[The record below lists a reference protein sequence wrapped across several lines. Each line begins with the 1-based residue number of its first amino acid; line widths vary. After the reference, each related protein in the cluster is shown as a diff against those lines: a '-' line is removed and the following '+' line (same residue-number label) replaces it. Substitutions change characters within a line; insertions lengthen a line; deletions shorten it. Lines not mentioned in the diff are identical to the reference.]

1 MKKLYPEE
9 SVQAIA
15 DAIRAKKDLQI
26 DKAGKMK
33 IADMAKKISG
43 IRLGCPIN
51 VSMHMQDGVWVRP
64 DGWPDLDALEY
75 GEDELYMTFDASSRI
90 DDPFCSF
97 TISGAN
103 YTVTIGS
110 QTWTKDAGSTFQ
122 YAFAGSDGTYPLVHV
137 KADGHITSFAFVG
150 YTTNGRTYSRKQNPL
165 VERIGDV
172 YDYGGGSG
180 WGTYYLEREKVVR
193 HACASRSLAELWSC
207 NYSLQ
212 SLDLSGW
219 DTTNWAVTSLYCTWS
234 GCHSL
239 QSLDV
244 SGWDTTNWAVTSL
257 YCTWS
262 GCYSLQSLDVS
273 GWDTTN
279 WAVTSLQ
286 YTWSGCYS
294 LQSLDL
300 SGWDTTKWAV
310 TSLQSTW
317 SCCYSLQSLDVS
329 GWDTTKWAVTSLQST
344 WYCNYSLQSLDV
356 SGWDT
361 TNWAVTSLQYTWYCN
376 YSLQSLDVSGWDT
389 TNWAVTSLYCTWNGC
404 YSLQSLDVSGWDT
417 TNWNV
422 SSILCMV
429 YELRSLRKLDLSFLD
444 MSKITEW
451 TSSSYPQCTYEG
463 LEEFVCGENNYGK
476 FVQTYAYV
484 RIMNS
489 IKLTHDSIVEFG
501 KMLAPVTT
509 KHYFQMGSELS
520 NKLTTAEK
528 AEITA
533 KGWTII

>member
-97 TISGAN
+97 VISGAD

-110 QTWTKDAGSTFQ
+110 QSWTKDAGSIFQ
-122 YAFAGSDGTYPLVHV
+122 YTFTDSDGTYPLVHV

-165 VERIGDV
+165 VERVGDV
-172 YDYGGGSG
+172 YDYGGDSE

-193 HACASRSLAELWSC
+193 HACASRSLAELWS
-207 NYSLQ
+207 Y
-212 SLDLSGW
+212 
-219 DTTNWAVTSLYCTWS
+219 
-234 GCHSL
+234 
-239 QSLDV
+239 
-244 SGWDTTNWAVTSL
+244 
-257 YCTWS
+257 
-262 GCYSLQSLDVS
+262 
-273 GWDTTN
+273 
-279 WAVTSLQ
+279 
-286 YTWSGCYS
+286 
-294 LQSLDL
+294 
-300 SGWDTTKWAV
+300 
-310 TSLQSTW
+310 
-317 SCCYSLQSLDVS
+317 
-329 GWDTTKWAVTSLQST
+329 
-344 WYCNYSLQSLDV
+344 NYSLQSLDV

-361 TNWAVTSLQYTWYCN
+361 TNWAVTSLQYTWNCC

-389 TNWAVTSLYCTWNGC
+389 TNWAVTSLYCTWYCCHSLQSLDVSGWNTTNWAVTSLQYTWNCC

-451 TSSSYPQCTYEG
+451 TNSSYPHCTYES

-476 FVQTYAYV
+476 FVQTYTYV
-484 RIMNS
+484 RIMSS
-489 IKLTHDSIVEFG
+489 IKLTHASIVEFG

>member
-64 DGWPDLDALEY
+64 DGWPDLDALEC

-97 TISGAN
+97 VISGAD

-110 QTWTKDAGSTFQ
+110 QSWTKGAGSTFQ
-122 YAFAGSDGTYPLVHV
+122 YTFTDSDGTYPLVHV

-150 YTTNGRTYSRKQNPL
+150 CTTNGRTYSRKQNPL
-165 VERIGDV
+165 VERVGDV
-172 YDYGGGSG
+172 YDYGSGSG

-193 HACASRSLAELWSC
+193 HACASVSLAEQW
-207 NYSLQ
+207 N
-212 SLDLSGW
+212 
-219 DTTNWAVTSLYCTWS
+219 
-234 GCHSL
+234 
-239 QSLDV
+239 
-244 SGWDTTNWAVTSL
+244 
-257 YCTWS
+257 

-279 WAVTSLQ
+279 WAVTSL
-286 YTWSGCYS
+286 YSTWSGCYS

-300 SGWDTTKWAV
+300 
-310 TSLQSTW
+310 
-317 SCCYSLQSLDVS
+317 
-329 GWDTTKWAVTSLQST
+329 
-344 WYCNYSLQSLDV
+344 
-356 SGWDT
+356 
-361 TNWAVTSLQYTWYCN
+361 
-376 YSLQSLDVSGWDT
+376 
-389 TNWAVTSLYCTWNGC
+389 
-404 YSLQSLDVSGWDT
+404 SGWDT

-484 RIMNS
+484 RIMES

>member
-26 DKAGKMK
+26 DKAGKMR

-64 DGWPDLDALEY
+64 DGWRDLDALEC

-97 TISGAN
+97 VISGAD

-110 QTWTKDAGSTFQ
+110 QSWTKGAGSTFQ
-122 YAFAGSDGTYPLVHV
+122 YTFTDSDGTYPLVHV

-165 VERIGDV
+165 VERVGDV
-172 YDYGGGSG
+172 YDYGSGSG

-207 NYSLQ
+207 N
-212 SLDLSGW
+212 
-219 DTTNWAVTSLYCTWS
+219 
-234 GCHSL
+234 
-239 QSLDV
+239 
-244 SGWDTTNWAVTSL
+244 
-257 YCTWS
+257 
-262 GCYSLQSLDVS
+262 
-273 GWDTTN
+273 
-279 WAVTSLQ
+279 
-286 YTWSGCYS
+286 
-294 LQSLDL
+294 
-300 SGWDTTKWAV
+300 
-310 TSLQSTW
+310 
-317 SCCYSLQSLDVS
+317 
-329 GWDTTKWAVTSLQST
+329 
-344 WYCNYSLQSLDV
+344 
-356 SGWDT
+356 
-361 TNWAVTSLQYTWYCN
+361 
-376 YSLQSLDVSGWDT
+376 
-389 TNWAVTSLYCTWNGC
+389 

-451 TSSSYPQCTYEG
+451 TNSSYPHCTYES

-476 FVQTYAYV
+476 FVQTYTYV
-484 RIMNS
+484 RIMRS
-489 IKLTHDSIVEFG
+489 IKLTHASIVEFG

>member
-26 DKAGKMK
+26 DKAGKMR

-64 DGWPDLDALEY
+64 DGWRDLDALEC

-97 TISGAN
+97 VISGAD

-110 QTWTKDAGSTFQ
+110 QSWTKGAGSTFQ
-122 YAFAGSDGTYPLVHV
+122 YTFTDSDGTYPLVHV

-212 SLDLSGW
+212 SLD
-219 DTTNWAVTSLYCTWS
+219 
-234 GCHSL
+234 
-239 QSLDV
+239 V

-257 YCTWS
+257 QQTWYN
-262 GCYSLQSLDVS
+262 CYSLQSLDVS

-286 YTWSGCYS
+286 
-294 LQSLDL
+294 
-300 SGWDTTKWAV
+300 
-310 TSLQSTW
+310 
-317 SCCYSLQSLDVS
+317 
-329 GWDTTKWAVTSLQST
+329 ST
-344 WYCNYSLQSLDV
+344 WYCN
-356 SGWDT
+356 
-361 TNWAVTSLQYTWYCN
+361 
-376 YSLQSLDVSGWDT
+376 
-389 TNWAVTSLYCTWNGC
+389 

-451 TSSSYPQCTYEG
+451 TNSSYPHCTYES

-476 FVQTYAYV
+476 FVQTYTYV
-484 RIMNS
+484 RIMSS
-489 IKLTHDSIVEFG
+489 IKLTHASIVEFG